1 MAIYSDIDFNLSP
14 IIDTTTQ
21 QIVDVNCLLDE
32 YDIAQSIKNII
43 LSFSNERPFTSGN
56 FGDLF
61 NFKYEYISSAQQVV
75 LYQTLGAV
83 LASKEP
89 RAIIKSI
96 NIVQPVL
103 GKLNI
108 TVVYSPNWDA
118 QTEKTKSFTV

>member
-14 IIDTTTQ
+14 ILNASG

-43 LSFSNERPFTSGN
+43 LTFSNERPFTNGN
-56 FGDLF
+56 FGDLL
-61 NFKYEYISSAQQVV
+61 NFKYEYISHAQQVV
-75 LYQTLGAV
+75 LYQNIGAI
-83 LASKEP
+83 LQTKEP
-89 RAIIKSI
+89 RATIKSI

-118 QTEKTKSFTV
+118 QTEKTKTFTV